1 MKNIIKL
8 LIAVLLTSGLFG
20 CAGQRQNNSITIK
33 GSDTMVILAQRWAE
47 TYMKLHPEVIVQ
59 VTGGGSGTGIAA
71 LINGGTDICQ
81 ASRQIKEDENKLIIA
96 KQGKTAKEIP
106 VAQDGIAIYVNGQN
120 PVNDLTIDQL
130 KQIYQGKIKS
140 WAEFGWDKKEIVMY
154 GRENNSGT
162 YIYFKEHVLKGEDF
176 VNNVQSLPGTAAVV
190 NAISK
195 DKYSIGYGG
204 MAYAKGIKEVAVKKD
219 KKSAAIKPSVENIIS
234 GAYPISRKLF
244 FYVVG
249 EPKPNAALFIDWAL
263 GSEGQEICKEVGYVG
278 INNEKT
284 KK

>member
-1 MKNIIKL
+1 MKSILKL
-8 LIAVLLTSGLFG
+8 LVVMAMSLGLFG

-33 GSDTMVILAQRWAE
+33 GSDTMVILGQRWAE

-81 ASRQIKEDENKLIIA
+81 ASRPIKDDENKQVVE
-96 KQGKTAKEIP
+96 KQGKATKEIP
-106 VAQDGIAIYVNGQN
+106 VAQDGIAIYANEQN
-120 PVNDLTIDQL
+120 PVTSLTISQL
-130 KQIYQGKIKS
+130 KDIYQGKINN
-140 WAEFGWDKKEIVMY
+140 WAELGWDKKEIIIY

-162 YIYFKEHVLKGEDF
+162 YTYFKEHVLKGEDF

-219 KKSAAIKPSVENIIS
+219 EKAPGIKPSVENIVN
-234 GAYPISRKLF
+234 GTYPISRKLF

-249 EPKPNAALFIDWAL
+249 EPKPNVKTFIDWVL
-263 GSEGQEICKEVGYVG
+263 GSEGQQICKEVGYVG
-278 INNEKT
+278 INN
-284 KK
+284 